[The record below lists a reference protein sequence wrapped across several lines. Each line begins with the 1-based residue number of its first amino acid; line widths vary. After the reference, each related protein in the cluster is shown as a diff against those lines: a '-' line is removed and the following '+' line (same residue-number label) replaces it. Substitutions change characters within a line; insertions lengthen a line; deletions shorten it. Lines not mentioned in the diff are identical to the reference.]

1 MADYLISGGTGYVPD
16 DGLSAQQL
24 FSIGDGLTYKYVAF
38 ALLLFFFVF
47 VFFSFCPSKMSA
59 KFKQRSPPAPHKG
72 GRRVRSGTL

>member
-38 ALLLFFFVF
+38 PLLFFLFV
-47 VFFSFCPSKMSA
+47 FSFCPSKMSA

-72 GRRVRSGTL
+72 GRRVRSSTL